1 MKLETYKKKNVKHY
15 LSHAGV
21 TTNTYAPAGPTEEE
35 YESGNGPSL
44 PQSPVSLDPPPLDSD
59 DDEKLLAK

>member
-1 MKLETYKKKNVKHY
+1 MPYCMY
-15 LSHAGV
+15 AGSTAV
-21 TTNTYAPAGPTEEE
+21 VNSATGPTEEE

-44 PQSPVSLDPPPLDSD
+44 PQSPASLEPPTLDSD

>member
-1 MKLETYKKKNVKHY
+1 MFSQHSQILCPVN
-15 LSHAGV
+15 SGAMGV
-21 TTNTYAPAGPTEEE
+21 GPSEEE

-44 PQSPVSLDPPPLDSD
+44 PQSPASPASPASPHCLEPPALDSD

>member
-1 MKLETYKKKNVKHY
+1 MY
-15 LSHAGV
+15 LSIFCNIMYNGTGPAGV
-21 TTNTYAPAGPTEEE
+21 THPTTGPTEEE

-44 PQSPVSLDPPPLDSD
+44 PQSPASLEPPTLDSD

>member
-1 MKLETYKKKNVKHY
+1 MFVCSGTTGS
-15 LSHAGV
+15 SHP
-21 TTNTYAPAGPTEEE
+21 TTGPTEEE

-44 PQSPVSLDPPPLDSD
+44 PQSPASLEPPTLDSD

>member
-1 MKLETYKKKNVKHY
+1 M
-15 LSHAGV
+15 